1 MDAQDI
7 IELIEYFRNSRD
19 SETEELKEYINLK
32 FDELYERLTEYMEF
46 NYPGRDKDLPFKR
59 SGDTIES
66 LLHI

>member
-32 FDELYERLTEYMEF
+32 FDELYERLTDYMEF
-46 NYPGRDKDLPFKR
+46 NYPGRDKDLPF
-59 SGDTIES
+59 
-66 LLHI
+66 